1 MNKKVWVVLGMH
13 RSGTSVLSRALAV
26 LGAEHGDKSR
36 NAAADNP
43 KGFWEDEDLVAFN
56 DGLLAELGKSW
67 FDLAPIEPEIF
78 NQPEWRKK
86 KDEAK
91 ALFQSKLS
99 SCNIFALKDPR
110 LSCLL
115 PFWKPVWDELA
126 LNVQYLFSIRE
137 PEAVAHSLN
146 KRNGFS
152 TAYSAALWLR
162 YLEDSLTG
170 LDEAQALI
178 VDYQHLLHSPYAV
191 LSEMAGFLEV
201 ELEDNALNSFS
212 NEFLDKNL
220 DHGSLDDVSPILAY
234 AKDVYLRLAA
244 EKYTSSELLKLCES
258 KLLDDCKKWPREARH
273 TEALLEANSL
283 IKKAE
288 DFNQMLFDTDS
299 QLTRLDSDFEQ
310 IRLQCHQ
317 YESWLRQQAETQN
330 GIVSQQEQYELWL
343 KQQANAQEALF
354 SQQEEY
360 SSLFKIMERV
370 QNDMAEQQEKL
381 NSLLHQPEGTESVRP
396 ELIEKYESKVKEV
409 ETLYEKKV
417 QELSDEISI
426 LKKDQMDLLARYY
439 WKRKMIKR
447 MLVSGYSNLKP
458 KLGFVSRRMPA
469 AWKQRIKIE
478 LEKRL
483 FNSSSVEIKANSNM
497 AANEAKN
504 PELLASVLNAG
515 KGSDIVVFPVI
526 DWSFRI
532 QRPQHLARELAAAG
546 QRVFYLSTTFN
557 PENEPGF
564 VLLEQPAEN
573 VFLCQLNLP
582 GPHPVIYQD
591 VPEGEMLLALRR
603 SLNMLAQQ
611 VILRQPVAIIDLPF
625 WHKVADALPG
635 ALQVY
640 DCMDHHAG
648 FSTNS
653 EQMHGLEKQL
663 LHEAD
668 LVITTASRL
677 SHIVGQERD
686 NVVIRNGAEV
696 AFFSTPCK
704 HKLYQS
710 ERPVVGYYGAI
721 SEWFDMELVI
731 ASARAYPEWDFVLVG
746 NTFGCDTEKAEK
758 QPNIYFTGEVPYTEL
773 PGYLAAFDVCTI
785 PFQLIE
791 LTLCTNP
798 VKVYEYLAAGKP
810 VVTTAMPE
818 LQLISEMVHVAD
830 NEESYIAALSSAMD
844 EVGDAQLADERSMW
858 ARQHDWASRAAQ
870 LKQAIDESYPKVSVI
885 VLTYNNLE
893 LTQAC
898 LSSIERFSD
907 YPNLELILV
916 DNASS
921 DGTPDFLQ
929 KYAADK
935 EHVKVCLNDENLGF
949 SAGNNVGL
957 AAATGDYLVILN
969 NDTFVTQG
977 WVHGLVRALK
987 RDSSLGLVGPVTNNI
1002 GNEARINIYYSN
1014 MEQMAEQAAQ
1024 YTQSHAGEV
1033 YPARCA
1039 AFFCVMFSRET
1050 YLAVGPMDEDF
1061 GVGFFEDDDYCNRVR
1076 QLGLKVGV
1084 VEDVF
1089 VHHHL
1094 SASFN
1099 KLKAGAKQALFERN
1113 KAIYESKWG
1122 EWQPHTYRPG
1132 VN

>member
-1 MNKKVWVVLGMH
+1 M
-13 RSGTSVLSRALAV
+13 
-26 LGAEHGDKSR
+26 
-36 NAAADNP
+36 
-43 KGFWEDEDLVAFN
+43 
-56 DGLLAELGKSW
+56 
-67 FDLAPIEPEIF
+67 
-78 NQPEWRKK
+78 
-86 KDEAK
+86 
-91 ALFQSKLS
+91 
-99 SCNIFALKDPR
+99 
-110 LSCLL
+110 
-115 PFWKPVWDELA
+115 
-126 LNVQYLFSIRE
+126 
-137 PEAVAHSLN
+137 
-146 KRNGFS
+146 
-152 TAYSAALWLR
+152 
-162 YLEDSLTG
+162 
-170 LDEAQALI
+170 
-178 VDYQHLLHSPYAV
+178 
-191 LSEMAGFLEV
+191 
-201 ELEDNALNSFS
+201 
-212 NEFLDKNL
+212 
-220 DHGSLDDVSPILAY
+220 
-234 AKDVYLRLAA
+234 
-244 EKYTSSELLKLCES
+244 
-258 KLLDDCKKWPREARH
+258 
-273 TEALLEANSL
+273 
-283 IKKAE
+283 
-288 DFNQMLFDTDS
+288 
-299 QLTRLDSDFEQ
+299 
-310 IRLQCHQ
+310 
-317 YESWLRQQAETQN
+317 
-330 GIVSQQEQYELWL
+330 
-343 KQQANAQEALF
+343 
-354 SQQEEY
+354 
-360 SSLFKIMERV
+360 
-370 QNDMAEQQEKL
+370 
-381 NSLLHQPEGTESVRP
+381 
-396 ELIEKYESKVKEV
+396 
-409 ETLYEKKV
+409 
-417 QELSDEISI
+417 
-426 LKKDQMDLLARYY
+426 
-439 WKRKMIKR
+439 
-447 MLVSGYSNLKP
+447 
-458 KLGFVSRRMPA
+458 
-469 AWKQRIKIE
+469 
-478 LEKRL
+478 
-483 FNSSSVEIKANSNM
+483 
-497 AANEAKN
+497 
-504 PELLASVLNAG
+504 
-515 KGSDIVVFPVI
+515 
-526 DWSFRI
+526 
-532 QRPQHLARELAAAG
+532 
-546 QRVFYLSTTFN
+546 
-557 PENEPGF
+557 
-564 VLLEQPAEN
+564 
-573 VFLCQLNLP
+573 
-582 GPHPVIYQD
+582 
-591 VPEGEMLLALRR
+591 
-603 SLNMLAQQ
+603 
-611 VILRQPVAIIDLPF
+611 
-625 WHKVADALPG
+625 
-635 ALQVY
+635 
-640 DCMDHHAG
+640 
-648 FSTNS
+648 
-653 EQMHGLEKQL
+653 
-663 LHEAD
+663 
-668 LVITTASRL
+668 
-677 SHIVGQERD
+677 
-686 NVVIRNGAEV
+686 